1 MMFDACKKKT
11 VSNLAFSIPVLK
23 YKKRIIKKKKVN
35 SRRANILKID

>member
-23 YKKRIIKKKKVN
+23 YKKRIIKKKKLTH
-35 SRRANILKID
+35 AEQIF